1 MSIIQGKERNNA
13 VRYSCFI
20 PEIRSRKS
28 QGNEILAER
37 RDRMEAALCDN
48 EEFREEIMELNEIY
62 LGDAY
67 ELIKGVRTGSV
78 DLIVTDP

>member
-1 MSIIQGKERNNA
+1 
-13 VRYSCFI
+13 
-20 PEIRSRKS
+20 
-28 QGNEILAER
+28 
-37 RDRMEAALCDN
+37 MEAALCDN